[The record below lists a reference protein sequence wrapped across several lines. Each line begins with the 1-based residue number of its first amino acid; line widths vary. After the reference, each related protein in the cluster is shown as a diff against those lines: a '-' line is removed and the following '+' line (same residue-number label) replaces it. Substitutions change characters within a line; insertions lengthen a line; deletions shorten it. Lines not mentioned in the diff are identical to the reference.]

1 MARAK
6 VAVLVI
12 IFALSVLSPAEAA
25 EVEDLDSGMLFGGLH
40 GMANETIALNSS
52 LNDLP
57 TIAEDYTATWCG
69 QCLAVEEALE
79 NVASDSN
86 MQVYSIHRN
95 INDPEDPLG
104 TEAVDAQ
111 FRDRFDPYLPW
122 KPPIVGFNGTYAIS
136 GNVPIGSSLEADY
149 TEQAGKSLNLG
160 AGFVTF
166 VWAPTGMN
174 SGSVSWSI
182 EQSTNASFNVSIW
195 MVEKVG
201 TFPDGTNSKVNY
213 PHIVREIIH
222 LDIVN
227 SSGLSQGVQSINYA
241 DAYDGTDLEVH
252 LMFHE
257 IVESEVV
264 SESEQED
271 DEDGISSML
280 ILLSVGLL
288 VMIGIVSFLIL
299 KKKSP
304 SNSSLA
310 PQENVLTSP
319 TTIPIDVPQQTPIN
333 EPTVLNEWTDES
345 GHTWRKMSDGS
356 GRWWNGTTWQEVQPG
371 SVMIN

>member
-1 MARAK
+1 MARTK

-12 IFALSVLSPAEAA
+12 IFALSVLSPAQAA
-25 EVEDLDSGMLFGGLH
+25 EVEELDSGMLFGGLH
-40 GMANETIALNSS
+40 GLANETIALNSS

-69 QCLAVEEALE
+69 QCIAVEDALE
-79 NVASDSN
+79 NVASTSN

-95 INDPEDPLG
+95 ISDPEDPLG
-104 TEAVDAQ
+104 SEAVDAQ

-136 GNVPIGSSLEADY
+136 GNVPVGTSLEADY
-149 TEQAGKSLNLG
+149 TEQAAKSLNLG
-160 AGFVTF
+160 TGFATF
-166 VWAPTGMN
+166 AWTPTGTN
-174 SGSVSWSI
+174 SGTVSWTI
-182 EQSTNASFNVSIW
+182 EQSTNSSFNVSIW

-227 SSGLSQGVQSINYA
+227 STGLSQGLQSVTYA

-264 SESEQED
+264 DSIEQ
-271 DEDGISSML
+271 DEDKGGLSSTLIS
-280 ILLSVGLL
+280 LSVGLL
-288 VMIGIVSFLIL
+288 VIVGIVSFLVL
-299 KKKSP
+299 KKKSTP
-304 SNSSLA
+304 DPLHASL
-310 PQENVLTSP
+310 ENELTLP
-319 TTIPIDVPQQTPIN
+319 TATTPDVPHPSSPI

-356 GRWWNGTTWQEVQPG
+356 GRWWNGTGWQDVG
-371 SVMIN
+371 